1 MKGDV
6 LTESLR
12 VHKPLASAFKIVKRL
27 EVSVINIYIY
37 IYKLI
42 YDLTNSLYI
51 LFLKNKHNDYNLI
64 RWFVV
69 LKFNLTHFSFK
80 QAFNELMLNC
90 IWIKALNI

>member
-1 MKGDV
+1 MC
-6 LTESLR
+6 
-12 VHKPLASAFKIVKRL
+12 KIVERS
-27 EVSVINIYIY
+27 EVSVINIYIYIY

-69 LKFNLTHFSFK
+69 LKFF
-80 QAFNELMLNC
+80 
-90 IWIKALNI
+90 I

>member
-1 MKGDV
+1 MC
-6 LTESLR
+6 
-12 VHKPLASAFKIVKRL
+12 KIVERS
-27 EVSVINIYIY
+27 EVSIINIY

-69 LKFNLTHFSFK
+69 LKFF
-80 QAFNELMLNC
+80 
-90 IWIKALNI
+90 I